1 MCSTLFSFLHGHE
14 MFCHKFALA
23 QCAGTLSIIFPFP
36 PAVPMHF
43 LSTCF
48 ILFDVFAC
56 VLFFFSVARLARVS
70 DS

>member
-1 MCSTLFSFLHGHE
+1 

-36 PAVPMHF
+36 PALPMHF

-56 VLFFFSVARLARVS
+56 VLFFFQLPVLLGFRIANK
-70 DS
+70 